1 MIMCESVCSFVQIYV
16 YVYAS
21 MLLSDEAMS

>member
-16 YVYAS
+16 YVYGS
-21 MLLSDEAMS
+21 MLLSDQAMS